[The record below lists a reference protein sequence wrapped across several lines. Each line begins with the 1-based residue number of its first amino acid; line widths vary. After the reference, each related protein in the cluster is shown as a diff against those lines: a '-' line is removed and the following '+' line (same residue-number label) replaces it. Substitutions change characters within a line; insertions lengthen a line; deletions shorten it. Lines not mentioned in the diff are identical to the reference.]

1 MYWTIR
7 QIRGFYENI
16 EKMFISKTET
26 FLEPIDVKISTNFD
40 ADINNKG
47 PKLKVGDHVRI
58 SKYKNKIL
66 HNFAPQTG

>member
-1 MYWTIR
+1 
-7 QIRGFYENI
+7 
-16 EKMFISKTET
+16 MFISKTET

-66 HNFAPQTG
+66 HNFAPQTGQKTFSLLKRLEILYCE

>member
-1 MYWTIR
+1 
-7 QIRGFYENI
+7 
-16 EKMFISKTET
+16 MFISKTET